1 MVGWAFTLLV
11 LVLAMGILAIFG
23 LAGIAA
29 GLAKILLF
37 AFVALFLGSAL
48 SRVVRG
54 RVTVPYKRTR

>member
-1 MVGWAFTLLV
+1 
-11 LVLAMGILAIFG
+11 MGILAIFG